1 MTPDIIEANK
11 QRFIALCHEHIKRE
25 GVDKV
30 LAYLENTDFYTAPSS
45 TNFHLNEDGGLCQ
58 HCINVFETACSI
70 YDSVAQPAIENGTSP
85 FQEQISRESIAI
97 ATLFH
102 DICKVKMYHKAERW
116 KKDDKGKWQSYN
128 GYEIKDKYT
137 PRVDYLEVL
146 DKLYF

>member
-70 YDSVAQPAIENGTSP
+70 YDSVAQPAIETAHRHFKSKFRARALPLPHSSTIYAKSKCTTKPN
-85 FQEQISRESIAI
+85 
-97 ATLFH
+97 
-102 DICKVKMYHKAERW
+102 V
-116 KKDDKGKWQSYN
+116 GKRRQRQMAVVQW
-128 GYEIKDKYT
+128 I
-137 PRVDYLEVL
+137 
-146 DKLYF
+146 

>member
-85 FQEQISRESIAI
+85 FQEQISREALPLPHCSTIY
-97 ATLFH
+97 
-102 DICKVKMYHKAERW
+102 VKSKCTTKLNVGKKTTKA
-116 KKDDKGKWQSYN
+116 N
-128 GYEIKDKYT
+128 GSRTMDMK
-137 PRVDYLEVL
+137 
-146 DKLYF
+146 

>member
-85 FQEQISRESIAI
+85 FQEQISR
-97 ATLFH
+97 
-102 DICKVKMYHKAERW
+102 
-116 KKDDKGKWQSYN
+116 
-128 GYEIKDKYT
+128 
-137 PRVDYLEVL
+137 
-146 DKLYF
+146 